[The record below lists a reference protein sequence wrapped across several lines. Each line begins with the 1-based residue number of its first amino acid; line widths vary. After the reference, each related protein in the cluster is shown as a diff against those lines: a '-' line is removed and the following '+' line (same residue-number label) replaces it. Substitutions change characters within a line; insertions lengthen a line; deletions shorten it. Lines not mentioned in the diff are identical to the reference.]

1 MCIDTNQW
9 FLPNFCS
16 YPLAELI
23 RCERKE
29 IRCAVSWRPMSY
41 ATARRREVNS
51 EINKLYPEDRAV
63 HEWYRFVLSF
73 PPHLVREYL
82 TRFGLGTSNR
92 VLDPFCGTGT
102 VLVEAKKL
110 GISSVGVEANPM
122 AYFASRV
129 KTDWAPDPDGLVR
142 HAQRV
147 AESARSELES
157 QGILDEAPL
166 LCAQNEQA
174 SLRTLPPESDALL
187 LAGS

>member
-73 PPHLVREYL
+73 PPHLVRNYL
-82 TRFGLGTSNR
+82 ERFGVGRHQR

-102 VLVEAKKL
+102 VPVECKKL
-110 GISSVGVEANPM
+110 GIASVGVKANPM
-122 AYFASRV
+122 AWFASQI
-129 KTDWAPDPDGLVR
+129 KTEWEPDPDY
-142 HAQRV
+142 
-147 AESARSELES
+147 
-157 QGILDEAPL
+157 
-166 LCAQNEQA
+166 
-174 SLRTLPPESDALL
+174 L
-187 LAGS
+187 LAHARQIAKIAVARLKAEGIEDTPFFDISQNGHQT